1 MMFMSNDVVTGEGEL
16 TRKSTAGKARIISD
30 LQAHKT
36 DTGSS
41 AVQVGIMTERIT
53 ELTAHMKTHKHDFAA
68 RRSLLQL
75 VGKRKRLLKYIAAQ
89 SGDEYLALIKKLGI
103 RR

>member
-1 MMFMSNDVVTGEGEL
+1 MITSE
-16 TRKSTAGKARIISD
+16 KKAKISSD

-36 DTGSS
+36 DTGSP
-41 AVQVGIMTERIT
+41 AVQVGIMTERIA
-53 ELTAHMKTHKHDFAA
+53 ELTAHMKANKHDFAA
-68 RRSLLQL
+68 RRALLQL
-75 VGKRKRLLKYIAAQ
+75 VGKRKRHLKYIADG

>member
-1 MMFMSNDVVTGEGEL
+1 MITSEKKAGIAKDLG
-16 TRKSTAGKARIISD
+16 KSKD
-30 LQAHKT
+30 

-41 AVQVGIMTERIT
+41 AVQVGIMTARIA
-53 ELTAHMKTHKHDFAA
+53 ELTDHLKTHKHDFAA

-75 VGKRKRLLKYIAAQ
+75 VGKRKRLLKYIAD
-89 SGDEYLALIKKLGI
+89 GNGEEYLALIKKLGI

>member
-1 MMFMSNDVVTGEGEL
+1 MITGE
-16 TRKSTAGKARIISD
+16 KKAEIAKD
-30 LQAHKT
+30 LGSNKG

-41 AVQVGIMTERIT
+41 AVQVGIFTARIG
-53 ELTAHMKTHKHDFAA
+53 ELTDHLKTHKHDYAA

-89 SGDEYLALIKKLGI
+89 SGEEYLALIKKLGI

>member
-1 MMFMSNDVVTGEGEL
+1 MISGE
-16 TRKSTAGKARIISD
+16 KKAKIVSD
-30 LQAHKT
+30 LQATKT

-41 AVQVGIMTERIT
+41 AVQVGIMTARIA
-53 ELTAHMKTHKHDFAA
+53 ELTDHLKTHKHDHSA

-75 VGKRKRLLKYIAAQ
+75 VGKRKKLLKYIAED
-89 SGDEYLALIKKLGI
+89 SGENYLALIKKLGI